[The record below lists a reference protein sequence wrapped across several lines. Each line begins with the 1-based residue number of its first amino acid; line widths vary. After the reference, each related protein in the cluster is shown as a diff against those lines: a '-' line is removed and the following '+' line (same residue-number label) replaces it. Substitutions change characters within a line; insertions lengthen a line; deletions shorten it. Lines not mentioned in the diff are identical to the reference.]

1 MRKHLTLTESSR
13 RWTVAGIVFTTAAV
27 TVLTLLHAINHDAGW
42 PAAAVTIVVIIGFP
56 SGSGVYVSQLRHAG
70 EDVAADALLSG
81 TLAAV
86 VSLFVVWGIWA
97 IGSFPPI

>member
-1 MRKHLTLTESSR
+1 MTLTASSR
-13 RWTVAGIVFTTAAV
+13 RWTVVGIVFTTAAV
-27 TVLTLLHAINHDAGW
+27 TVLTLLHAINRDVGW
-42 PAAAVTIVVIIGFP
+42 LAAAVTIVVTIGFP
-56 SGSGVYVSQLRHAG
+56 SGSGVYISQLRRAG

-86 VSLFVVWGIWA
+86 VSIFLVWGIWA